1 MQNQLSDEERE
12 IQYVFEQ
19 IINKNYTILPE
30 TIAIGTVLK
39 ITLEGDLDKNGYEK
53 GYLVLTP
60 NSGILEHQH
69 INDIEKYTKLTG
81 TMSVKNKTTSE
92 NICLIGEK
100 HNIDKVKE
108 LTIIKTLK
116 INKKIKKQKQYKYKK
131 R

>member
-19 IINKNYTILPE
+19 IINKNYTILPD

-39 ITLEGDLDKNGYEK
+39 ITFEGSLEEDGYEK

-60 NSGILEHQH
+60 NSGILEHKH
-69 INDIEKYTKLTG
+69 TDNIETYTCLTG
-81 TMSVKNKTTSE
+81 RLSVKNKPTKE
-92 NICLIGEK
+92 NTCLIGKK
-100 HNIDKVKE
+100 HNIDIVKE

-131 R
+131 